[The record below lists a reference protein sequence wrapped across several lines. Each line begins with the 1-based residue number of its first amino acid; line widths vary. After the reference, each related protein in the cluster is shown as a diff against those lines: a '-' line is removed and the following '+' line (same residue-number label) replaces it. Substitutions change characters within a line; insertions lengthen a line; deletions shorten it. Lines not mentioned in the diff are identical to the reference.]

1 VAWAG
6 WGGGDRGGP
15 HDRRGAHRAR
25 LVAAGLAFVVL
36 AGVGLTLAR
45 GGPPG
50 GHGSSAGGLT
60 VSFLDVGQG
69 DATLLQ
75 LDGAAVLF
83 DTGPPGGPILSRL
96 AAAGVRRL
104 DVLVLTHAQLDHEG
118 VALAV
123 IARYRPRLVL
133 DGGAGWPTPVQRT
146 LAAAA
151 ATAGARVQV
160 PRAGQTLGLGR
171 LRLRVLWPPAPQP
184 GWRPDGDA
192 NQRAVVALAS
202 VGAFDLLLP
211 SDAESD
217 VTLPLDLPQ
226 VEALKV
232 AHHGSSDEG
241 LRLLLHRLAPAVAAI
256 EVGRHNTYGHPAPAA
271 LTALRTVPHVYRT
284 DRDGTIRLHVHGNAM
299 SLDRTR
305 KGAADGD

>member
-1 VAWAG
+1 VSRSSIA
-6 WGGGDRGGP
+6 
-15 HDRRGAHRAR
+15 
-25 LVAAGLAFVVL
+25 LSAA
-36 AGVGLTLAR
+36 
-45 GGPPG
+45 

-146 LAAAA
+146 LAATAA
-151 ATAGARVQV
+151 AAGARVQV
-160 PRAGQTLGLGR
+160 PRAGQTLALGR
-171 LRLRVLWPPAPQP
+171 LRLRMLWPPVPPP
-184 GWRPDGDA
+184 GWRPDGDP

-217 VTLPLDLPQ
+217 VTLPLDLPP

-241 LRLLLHRLAPAVAAI
+241 LPVLLHRIRPAVAAI
-256 EVGRHNTYGHPAPAA
+256 EVGRRNTYGHPAPASLA
-271 LTALRTVPHVYRT
+271 ALRTVPRVYRT
-284 DRDGTIRLHVHGNAM
+284 DRDGTIRLHVRGNGI
-299 SLDRTR
+299 SVDRSEGSELKTPQDDR
-305 KGAADGD
+305 ERF